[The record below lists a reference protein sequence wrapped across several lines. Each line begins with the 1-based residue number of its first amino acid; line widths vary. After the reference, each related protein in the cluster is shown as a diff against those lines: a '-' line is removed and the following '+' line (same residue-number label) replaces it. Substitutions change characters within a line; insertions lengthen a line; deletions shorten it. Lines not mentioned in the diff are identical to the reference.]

1 MNNLYILCSMIW
13 IVVITMFNLFEI
25 TAFQMKNVRVI
36 ENTNSC
42 IYVDVY
48 VLFVFVIYLLMIANL
63 LYSEELKCLRE

>member
-1 MNNLYILCSMIW
+1 
-13 IVVITMFNLFEI
+13 MFDLFEI
-25 TAFQMKNVRVI
+25 TAFQMKSVRVI

-48 VLFVFVIYLLMIANL
+48 VLFVFVIYLLMIANH